1 MVTLE
6 MTEDEFQLITD
17 WAMKHFWDDTQS
29 FDDDISVDECL
40 KWSKACLL
48 MARLKSEADKHG
60 IYFGFHNPFYED
72 EPNEKK
78 LEVTTAF
85 MKQYCADV
93 QRNFERI
100 KEEQKSD
107 RNVEELIDPTEAYNR
122 RYAEWAAEDI
132 KRSMKA
138 ADLQTEEEEKTND

>member
-1 MVTLE
+1 MIKLE

-17 WAMKHFWDDTQS
+17 WAMQHFWDDTQS

-60 IYFGFHNPFYED
+60 IYFGFHSPFHED

-78 LEVTTAF
+78 IDVTTTF
-85 MKQYCADV
+85 MKQYCANV
-93 QRNFERI
+93 QRDFERI
-100 KEEQKSD
+100 TKL
-107 RNVEELIDPTEAYNR
+107 VDPTTAYEM
-122 RYAEWAAEDI
+122 A
-132 KRSMKA
+132 KA
-138 ADLQTEEEEKTND
+138 DYEERTKKEEKTND